1 MKAWGFLLAVLS
13 LLTLTA
19 TQVSAETLM
28 FRQGD
33 SGAYSSTQGAY
44 VTLMTQTGNGSSTI
58 IRVSSMFDF
67 PLTLGF
73 LRFPNIIGN
82 DAGQIPPGSTIE
94 SASLELTRSNNSDQ
108 VAYLALVTEPWEE
121 GTINGGSYP
130 GVSGGAGSVPAGAG
144 GSHDV
149 ADITGAVQAWA
160 SGTPNWGLRIMAMSP
175 SQTTSDQSFY
185 SDDATILST
194 RPLLTVTFTAP
205 PTATSHS
212 TWGVVKVLY
221 HDVR

>member
-1 MKAWGFLLAVLS
+1 MKSCGILFAVLS
-13 LLTLTA
+13 LSTLTA

-44 VTLMTQTGNGSSTI
+44 VTLMTHTGNGASTV
-58 IRVSSMFDF
+58 IRVTTILDF
-67 PLTLGF
+67 PSSLGF
-73 LRFPNIIGN
+73 LRFPDIIGN
-82 DAGQIPPGSTIE
+82 AAGQIPPGSTIE
-94 SASLELTRSNNSDQ
+94 SAYLNLTRFNNSGQ
-108 VAYLALVTEPWEE
+108 IANLGLVNEAWEE
-121 GTINGGSYP
+121 GTITGASYP

-144 GSHDV
+144 GSHAI
-149 ADITGAVQAWA
+149 ADITSAVQAWA
-160 SGTPNWGLRIMAMSP
+160 SGTPNWGVRIMAGF
-175 SQTTSDQSFY
+175 SQSTSDQSFY

-194 RPLLTVTFTAP
+194 RPLLTVTFSAP

-212 TWGVVKVLY
+212 TWGEVKALY